1 MKTVLFVNASVPKHF
16 STTSDTHTRAHS
28 QLRQLSLEEVRES

>member
-1 MKTVLFVNASVPKHF
+1 MKTVLFVNVSVPKHF
-16 STTSDTHTRAHS
+16 STTSDTRAHS